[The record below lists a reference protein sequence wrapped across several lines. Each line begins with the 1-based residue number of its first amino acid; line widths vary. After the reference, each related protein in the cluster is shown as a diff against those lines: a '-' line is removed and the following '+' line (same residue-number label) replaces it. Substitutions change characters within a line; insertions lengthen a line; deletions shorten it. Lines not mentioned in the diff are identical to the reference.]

1 MGLVSLGSGRQWLKI
16 AAAEL
21 TRRGVIML
29 NKISGLARSLYIVLA
44 IVAGFVALGGMNVAL
59 LLVVLGLIA
68 GISMPRERLV
78 LAMAAVLALPLIGTA
93 LGNIPTIGQQLGAVT
108 ANLQLGVAG
117 AAATAL
123 AILLYEVTM
132 EGVTGMMGS
141 GSASGSRATA

>member
-1 MGLVSLGSGRQWLKI
+1 
-16 AAAEL
+16 
-21 TRRGVIML
+21 ML

-44 IVAGFVALGGMNVAL
+44 IVAGFVALGGMNTAL
-59 LLVVLGLIA
+59 LLVVLGLIS

-93 LGNIPTIGQQLGAVT
+93 LGNIPTIGQQLGAVM

-141 GSASGSRATA
+141 GSASGSRAAA

>member
-1 MGLVSLGSGRQWLKI
+1 
-16 AAAEL
+16 
-21 TRRGVIML
+21 ML

-59 LLVVLGLIA
+59 LLVVLGLIS
-68 GISMPRERLV
+68 GLSMPRDRLV
-78 LAMAAVLALPLIGTA
+78 LALAAVLALPLIGTA
-93 LGNIPTIGQQLGAVT
+93 LGNIPAIGQQLGAVM

-123 AILLYEVTM
+123 AIMLYELKM

-141 GSASGSRATA
+141 GSASGSMATA